1 MAPFFFVLPVSYCDM
16 THDSCLVSHEVNRIK
31 DIHTL
36 LEPPPLVRQ
45 IASMAGFSTWDN
57 VNVNAGHDFN
67 FNFSV
72 NGSGDITERGM
83 DHPTMSLVSAASND
97 GMA

>member
-1 MAPFFFVLPVSYCDM
+1 
-16 THDSCLVSHEVNRIK
+16 
-31 DIHTL
+31 
-36 LEPPPLVRQ
+36 
-45 IASMAGFSTWDN
+45 MAGFSTWDN

-97 GMA
+97 GMT